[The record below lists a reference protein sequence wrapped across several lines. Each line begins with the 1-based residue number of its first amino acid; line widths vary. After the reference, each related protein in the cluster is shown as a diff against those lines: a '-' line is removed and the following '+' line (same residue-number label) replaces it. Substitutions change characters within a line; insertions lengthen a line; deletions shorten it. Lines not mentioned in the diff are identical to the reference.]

1 MWLQGT
7 WEDPFDLLVAKNLD
21 VQSFAQGSLLGVI
34 TGD

>member
-7 WEDPFDLLVAKNLD
+7 WEDPPDLLVAKNLD
-21 VQSFAQGSLLGVI
+21 ARSLAQGSLLGAV